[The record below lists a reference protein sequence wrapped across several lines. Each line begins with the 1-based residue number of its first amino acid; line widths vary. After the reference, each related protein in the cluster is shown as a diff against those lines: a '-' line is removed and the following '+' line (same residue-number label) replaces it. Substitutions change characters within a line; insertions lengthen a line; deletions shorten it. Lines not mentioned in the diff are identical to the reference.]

1 MGSPSVG
8 AFREGE
14 PTGAGPAQ
22 PGPLAGL
29 GGGGDDRLVIDVSP
43 IQLLLVLAIAL
54 VVLGPR
60 RLPQLGR
67 DLGRG
72 LRQFRAGLI
81 ADDERDPGVAGDGP
95 EGEWTGPD
103 PVAGREVP
111 REPGGP
117 A

>member
-1 MGSPSVG
+1 
-8 AFREGE
+8 
-14 PTGAGPAQ
+14 
-22 PGPLAGL
+22 
-29 GGGGDDRLVIDVSP
+29 VIDISP

-72 LRQFRAGLI
+72 LREFRQGLI
-81 ADDERDPGVAGDGP
+81 PHENRDPGPEEDGP
-95 EGEWTGPD
+95 AGEWTGPD
-103 PVAGREVP
+103 PAP
-111 REPGGP
+111 RRAAPGDPEGP

>member
-1 MGSPSVG
+1 M
-8 AFREGE
+8 
-14 PTGAGPAQ
+14 
-22 PGPLAGL
+22 
-29 GGGGDDRLVIDVSP
+29 IDVSP

-72 LRQFRAGLI
+72 LRELRGALS
-81 ADDERDPGVAGDGP
+81 AHEERDPGPGDDGP
-95 EGEWTGPD
+95 AGEWTGPE
-103 PVAGREVP
+103 PTRPPNVA
-111 REPGGP
+111 REPDGP